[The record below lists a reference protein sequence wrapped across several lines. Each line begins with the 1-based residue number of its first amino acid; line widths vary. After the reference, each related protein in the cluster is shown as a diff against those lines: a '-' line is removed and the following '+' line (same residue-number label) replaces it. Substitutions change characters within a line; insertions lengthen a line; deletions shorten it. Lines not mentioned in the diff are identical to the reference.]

1 MALNNAQQYVRQLN
15 KYFGYGQ
22 MTEHSYRPYLLQY
35 LETLLPDCKI
45 INEPKRSRVGAPDFI
60 LFDQKNIPFAY
71 IETKDIG
78 KKLND
83 KAYKEQFDRYK
94 SGLDMLI
101 ITDYLEF
108 QLYERGVF
116 KQSVKIAEVQGDKI
130 VPYEVANQSLT
141 EGVALFE
148 RMVALLNDNEG
159 INITIKSAEDLAER
173 MAKKARFFADVI
185 FRALE
190 DKDDAFEIA
199 DGSLAKQFQSFQKI
213 LIGDI
218 SHAAFAD
225 IYAQTIAYGMF
236 AARIHDPTLETFSRQ
251 EAADLIPKSN
261 PFLRKLFQYVASHD
275 LDDRI
280 VWYVDDLA
288 KVFRYTDVK
297 AILADFGRKTQQ
309 TDPFIHFYET
319 FLAAYDASLRK
330 ARGVWYTPQPVV
342 NFIVRA
348 VDDILKSEFGL
359 RDGLADT
366 SKTTIEVKTQ
376 NYNKRKKDYDYAS
389 QDVHRV
395 QLLDPACGTGTF
407 LAEVVRAIHK
417 RFVGQAGIWN
427 GYVEQHL
434 IPRLHG
440 FELLMASYA
449 MAHIKMDMLLRETG
463 YTAKAKDRFKIYL
476 TNTLEAHHKDAGTLF
491 WAQWLADE
499 AAQADAV
506 KRDAPVMVV
515 LGNPPYSINSSNKS
529 DWILNLIG
537 DYKKD
542 LNEKKIN
549 LDDDYIKFIRFG
561 QHFID
566 KNTEGVLAYISNN
579 SFIDG
584 ITHRQMRKSLLESF
598 DKIYIL
604 DLHGSTK
611 RRETAPDGSPDQN
624 VFDIQQGVSINI
636 FIKTSKGKDKK
647 LAEVYHFDLF
657 GNRISKYKSL
667 SESRIKDISWT
678 KVNLSAPNYFLIPK
692 SLEFSS
698 IYDTFWSVYDLFPIS
713 NNGIVTDRDSLFID
727 FEKKQVEKKITT
739 LLGGNIPTA
748 FIEEYNVIDSGSYK
762 INEKIKSKIFNKE
775 NIAYFMYRPFDKR
788 YIYYDSLLISRP
800 AKAVMPHL
808 MKKNNIALIV
818 GRQGQVIGDKEWDI
832 ITISNCI
839 TDRNIFY
846 RGGCMVFPL
855 YLYPDSKDLFAT
867 NERVPN
873 LKQEIVDKLGTVI
886 GRQMVHHVQ
895 GTLEVPRT
903 STSFTPED
911 LLDYIYAVLHTPQ
924 YRETYKEFLK
934 IDFPRVPYPKDAQH
948 FDALVKQGA
957 ILRGLHLLESDDV
970 DTFITS
976 YPNDGDNIVGK
987 PKYTPP
993 QSPEGKG
1000 RVWLNGTQY
1009 FEGVPEVAWQFYI
1022 GGYQPAQKWLKD
1034 RIGRRLDFEDIR
1046 HYQRMIVALTR
1057 TAEVMAV
1064 LDGLH

>member
-159 INITIKSAEDLAER
+159 VNITIKSAEDLAER

-319 FLAAYDASLRK
+319 FLAAHDASLRK

-417 RFVGQAGIWN
+417 RFVGQTGIWN

-515 LGNPPYSINSSNKS
+515 LGNPPYSVSSSNKS
-529 DWILNLIG
+529 EWIEDLMK

-542 LNEKKIN
+542 LNERNIQP
-549 LDDDYIKFIRFG
+549 LSDDYIKFIRFG

-584 ITHRQMRKSLLESF
+584 LIHRQMRKSLLESF

-604 DLHGSTK
+604 DLHGSAK
-611 RRETAPDGSPDQN
+611 RQETALDGSSDQN
-624 VFDIQQGVSINI
+624 VFDIQQGVSISF
-636 FIKTSKGKDKK
+636 FIKTGKKKKGQ
-647 LAEVYHFDLF
+647 LADVYHTDLY
-657 GNRISKYKSL
+657 GTRNLKYQTLLDNSL
-667 SESRIKDISWT
+667 KTIDWT
-678 KVNLSAPNYFLIPK
+678 KLDFTPPQYFFVKKDFDVKIEYEKGFLV
-692 SLEFSS
+692 SE
-698 IYDTFWSVYDLFPIS
+698 LFTKWAS
-713 NNGIVTDRDSLFID
+713 GITTERDNVCIHFDENTL
-727 FEKKQVEKKITT
+727 KKIKNDLESMEIEQFRSKHTPKPD
-739 LLGGNIPTA
+739 GRDWKIETA
-748 FIEEYNVIDSGSYK
+748 KDDLKKNKGIITNVL
-762 INEKIKSKIFNKE
+762 
-775 NIAYFMYRPFDKR
+775 YRPFDIRKT
-788 YIYYDSLLISRP
+788 IYTGKSKGFHSYPRHDIMQHLCKPNLSLIFERQ
-800 AKAVMPHL
+800 
-808 MKKNNIALIV
+808 NI
-818 GRQGQVIGDKEWDI
+818 IGDF
-832 ITISNCI
+832 TNVFISDKI
-839 TDRNIFY
+839 VESHILGTAY
-846 RGGCMVFPL
+846 SKGLSAPL

-873 LKQEIVDKLGTVI
+873 LKKEIVDKLGTVI
-886 GRQMVHHVQ
+886 GRRL
-895 GTLEVPRT
+895 GDKG
-903 STSFTPED
+903 FAPED

-987 PKYTPP
+987 PKY
-993 QSPEGKG
+993 ENGK
-1000 RVWLNGTQY
+1000 VWLNGTQY

-1057 TAEVMAV
+1057 TADVMAV
-1064 LDGLH
+1064 LDGLY